1 MLILVTSDCPQP
13 IFLLVSPCLLR
24 ALLFYQLLVRSV
36 PQWSLFSGHLIVRL
50 LFFRLL
56 LRGPHGT
63 PWLSRWA
70 SPPFLLCV
78 WPARRRVRVR
88 LDSPRDRVVVATV
101 LPCRSCGNR
110 LPVPLLWHSLRV
122 VLGTLS
128 ALTPRR
134 HVAGAPCGCP
144 VQRSGLIRPL
154 LLRTDQSL
162 SALWRSRNFRAS
174 AYFAIRVF
182 GQMSG

>member
-1 MLILVTSDCPQP
+1 MLILVTSDCRSQSSCS
-13 IFLLVSPCLLR
+13 FLPACCGHCSFTSCWSVLS
-24 ALLFYQLLVRSV
+24 RSGRSFPV
-36 PQWSLFSGHLIVRL
+36 ISSSVFFFSGSSCAVLMG
-50 LFFRLL
+50 
-56 LRGPHGT
+56 LRGFLVGLHLPSSCAFGPHEG
-63 PWLSRWA
+63 
-70 SPPFLLCV
+70 
-78 WPARRRVRVR
+78 VRVR
-88 LDSPRDRVVVATV
+88 LDSPRDRVAVATV
-101 LPCRSCGNR
+101 LPCRSCG
-110 LPVPLLWHSLRV
+110 VRV

-134 HVAGAPCGCP
+134 HVVGAPCGCP